1 MGNMDQE
8 MRKALIQYLSGGLV
22 SVGLPMLLF
31 EVLMLLYGKPLNQII
46 GSTSYLIIAFLGGI
60 VGGFL
65 VARGTDREVISVGA
79 ATGAVGY
86 VLHELVLRFL
96 LGYSM
101 VGGFYILLTFLTGS
115 VTGSYYIMP
124 KLKRKESEST
134 AEKEEG

>member
-1 MGNMDQE
+1 MDQE

-31 EVLMLLYGKPLNQII
+31 EVLMFLYVKPLNQII

-65 VARGTDREVISVGA
+65 VARGTNREPISAGA

-101 VGGFYILLTFLTGS
+101 VGGFYILLTFLTGG
-115 VTGSYYIMP
+115 VTGSYYIIP
-124 KLKRKESEST
+124 KLKRKELEST

>member
-1 MGNMDQE
+1 MDQE

-31 EVLMLLYGKPLNQII
+31 EVLMFLYVKPLNQII

-101 VGGFYILLTFLTGS
+101 VGGFYILLTFLTGG

-124 KLKRKESEST
+124 KLKRKEPEST

>member
-31 EVLMLLYGKPLNQII
+31 EVLMFLYVKPLNQII

-101 VGGFYILLTFLTGS
+101 VGGFYILLTFLTGG

-124 KLKRKESEST
+124 KLKRKEPEST